1 MATKLEISEL
11 DFDGIKENLKTFLSQ
26 QDEFRDY
33 DFEGSGM
40 SVLLDTLAYNTHYL
54 GYNANMLANEM
65 FLDSADLRASVV
77 SKAKQV
83 GYTPTSSTASKAVID
98 VTVNNASGASL
109 TMTRGTSFTTAVNGT
124 NYSFVNNSD
133 ISITPIDGVYKFSNV
148 SISEGTYLNFKY
160 TVNSSDTDQRFII
173 PNDNVDTNT
182 LTIKVQESSSDSTT
196 STYTLA
202 TGILGLESTSK
213 VFFLQEVEGGRYEVY
228 FGDNVLGKSVA
239 DGNIVIMDYINT
251 NRAEAN
257 GASSFTLGGTIG
269 GFTSATIATIS
280 NASEGSD
287 PESISS
293 IKYNAPREYTA
304 QDRAVTADDYKVLV
318 KGLYA
323 NAKSVQVYGGEDA
336 AIPDYGKVYISINSK
351 SGSTLTETT
360 KASIVNSLKQY
371 AVASI
376 RPVIIDPETTFI
388 TLNTSFK
395 YDSGKTVKDV
405 STLRTN
411 ILSAI
416 TTYGNDTLENF
427 VGVFRHSKLTESIN
441 NADTS
446 ILSNITTVK
455 LYKFITPTLNEGL
468 KYTLSFNNAFYNPHS
483 GHNSSGGGVVSSTGF
498 KINDDSSTNEHFLDD
513 DGAGIIRVYYLS
525 GTTRIYTSSTF
536 GTIDYTTG
544 EIILTSAHITSISN
558 VDGAVSTR
566 IRIFAIP
573 SSNDVVP
580 VRNQVLSIDTSN
592 STFDGDVDAVES
604 GGSQAGTTYTTT
616 SSYSSY

>member
-148 SISEGTYLNFKY
+148 DISEGTYLNFKY

-202 TGILGLESTSK
+202 TGIIGLESTSK

-257 GASSFTLGGTIG
+257 GASSFTLGETIG
-269 GFTSATIATIS
+269 GFSSATITTIS

-323 NAKSVQVYGGEDA
+323 NARSVQVYGGEDA

-395 YDSGKTVKDV
+395 YDSGATTKDV
-405 STLRTN
+405 STLKTN
-411 ILSAI
+411 ILAAI

-427 VGVFRHSKLTESIN
+427 VGVFRHSRLTESIN

-544 EIILTSAHITSISN
+544 EIILTSALITSISN

>member
-11 DFDGIKENLKTFLSQ
+11 DFDGIKDNLKNFLSQ

-40 SVLLDTLAYNTHYL
+40 SVLLDMLAYNTHYL
-54 GYNANMLANEM
+54 GFNANMLANEM
-65 FLDSADLRASVV
+65 FLDSADLRSSVV

-83 GYTPTSSTASKAVID
+83 GYTPTSSTSSTARID
-98 VTVNNASGASL
+98 VTVNNATGSSL
-109 TMTRGTSFTTAVNGT
+109 TMLRGTSFTTTLNGIS
-124 NYSFVNNSD
+124 YSFVNNAD
-133 ISITPIDGVYKFSNV
+133 LTITPIDGVYKFSNV
-148 SISEGTYLNFKY
+148 DIFEGTYLNFKY
-160 TVNSSDTDQRFII
+160 TVNTSDTDQRFII

-196 STYTLA
+196 NTYKLV
-202 TGILGLESTSK
+202 TGITGLDSTSK
-213 VFFLQEVEGGRYEVY
+213 VFFLQEVENGRYEVY
-228 FGDNVLGKSVA
+228 FGDGVLGKSVA
-239 DGNIVIMDYINT
+239 DGNIIIMDYINT

-257 GASSFTLGGTIG
+257 SATTFTLGGTIG
-269 GFTSATIATIS
+269 GFSTATVTTIS
-280 NASEGSD
+280 VASGGAD
-287 PESISS
+287 PEAITS
-293 IKYNAPREYTA
+293 IKYNAPRDYTA

-318 KGLYA
+318 KSLYA
-323 NAKSVQVYGGEDA
+323 NAQSVQVYGGEDA
-336 AIPDYGKVYISINSK
+336 AIPDYGKVYISINAK
-351 SGSTLTETT
+351 SGFTLTETT

-388 TLNTSFK
+388 ILNISFK
-395 YDSGKTVKDV
+395 YDSGATIKDV
-405 STLRTN
+405 STLQTN
-411 ILSAI
+411 VLAAA

-427 VGVFRHSKLTESIN
+427 TGVFRHSRLTESIN

-446 ILSNITTVK
+446 ILSNITTIK

-483 GHNSSGGGVVSSTGF
+483 GHNSTGGGVVTSTGF
-498 KINDDSSTNEHFLDD
+498 KINNDSSTNEHFLDD

-536 GTIDYTTG
+536 GTIDYDTG

-558 VDGAVSTR
+558 IDGAASTR
-566 IRIFAIP
+566 IRVTAIP
-573 SSNDVVP
+573 NSNDVVP
-580 VRNQVLSIDTSN
+580 VRNQVLSIDTAN